1 MKEREKKTKGNYML
15 YVKALKI
22 KKLITVVISTSLE
35 LFLRLVKRI
44 VKELDLLVPW
54 PSSFHSVTSFRFIWY
69 RYQLAVYVSGRSLR
83 NIERFP

>member
-1 MKEREKKTKGNYML
+1 MNYML

-54 PSSFHSVTSFRFIWY
+54 HHFVQVYLVLILNALSTSPEG
-69 RYQLAVYVSGRSLR
+69 L
-83 NIERFP
+83 